1 MSFNIVLHQPEI
13 PQNTGNIARTCVATG
28 SKLFLVRPLGFR
40 VDDHKMRRAG
50 LDYWEH
56 LKWETANSWDE
67 FERTHDTSRFW
78 YFSKF
83 ATHDYCDVQYET
95 GDYLVFGSETR
106 GLPKELIR
114 RCSERALRIPMFPEV
129 RSLNLSNSVAI
140 AIYEAA
146 RQTGIM
152 NR

>member
-28 SKLFLVRPLGFR
+28 SKLFLIRPLGFR
-40 VDDHKMRRAG
+40 VDDHNMRRAG

-56 LKWETANSWDE
+56 LNWEIANSWEE
-67 FERTHDTSRFW
+67 FESSHETSRFW
-78 YFSKF
+78 FFTKF
-83 ATHDYCDVQYET
+83 AKQSYADVAYQP

-106 GLPKELIR
+106 GLPKELINR
-114 RCSERALRIPMFPEV
+114 RRKSSLRIPMLPEV

-140 AIYEAA
+140 AIYEGV
-146 RQTGIM
+146 RQTGSLKE
-152 NR
+152 